1 MHGSHFF
8 IIKMSRIQLTVAY
21 FMRPSLHLD
30 MTMSDSQRYP
40 LNRCLINC
48 TQLISIVRNWC
59 QLYAIDVNCTQLIS
73 IVRYHFYNFQN
84 RFNSTVVSLQ
94 SDSRQFYWRTHI
106 EIIRL
111 VEKRQ
116 YLPHF
121 LSDVGIKGI
130 VVNRTLPSLNG
141 VSLETI
147 LPNPLKTREK
157 NLTCMYLVS
166 KLLKDFF
173 YSQIDVVQKDL
184 SK

>member
-1 MHGSHFF
+1 MEAQLKLNAWLAFF
-8 IIKMSRIQLTVAY
+8 YYKMSRIQLTVAY

-30 MTMSDSQRYP
+30 MTMSDSQRESVVW
-40 LNRCLINC
+40 
-48 TQLISIVRNWC
+48 SIVRNWY

>member
-40 LNRCLINC
+40 LNRCLI
-48 TQLISIVRNWC
+48 
-59 QLYAIDVNCTQLIS
+59 NCTQLIS